1 MQVNCSDCSYNNE
14 IDESLLPAG
23 GMAGI
28 CPVCRTA
35 ISLGG
40 WQPAVAVRQVEQSGE
55 PALPSRA
62 EIDADLPEEGRVSVI
77 NIIALITL
85 VDSTLSLIGRVPG
98 LGGVLSGG
106 TGLSFHQQAKYL
118 YDTLMAAGFFIAAF
132 GLSARRNW
140 ARLLIICLFGFGL
153 AEGLYMLL
161 YQYFAIAELE
171 NNLQEN
177 FSDLKR
183 QQSAKLTGCAV
194 YAFFIYKLTTRT
206 IRARFRSP
214 KSWT

>member
-1 MQVNCSDCSYNNE
+1 VQVNCSGCSYRNE

-35 ISLGG
+35 IPLGG
-40 WQPAVAVRQVEQSGE
+40 WQAAVAVGQTEQSAE

-62 EIDADLPEEGRVSVI
+62 EFDDDLPEEGRVSLI

-98 LGGVLSGG
+98 LSGVLGGG
-106 TGLSFHQQAKYL
+106 TGLTFHQQAKYL
-118 YDTLMAAGFFIAAF
+118 YDTLMAAGFFISVF
-132 GLSARRNW
+132 GLMARKNW
-140 ARLLIICLFGFGL
+140 ARLLIIWLFGLGL

-171 NNLQEN
+171 SNLHEG
-177 FSDLKR
+177 FPELKR
-183 QQSAKLTGCAV
+183 QQSAKLFGCAV
-194 YAFFIYKLTTRT
+194 YAFFLYKLTTRT
-206 IRARFRSP
+206 IRARFR
-214 KSWT
+214 